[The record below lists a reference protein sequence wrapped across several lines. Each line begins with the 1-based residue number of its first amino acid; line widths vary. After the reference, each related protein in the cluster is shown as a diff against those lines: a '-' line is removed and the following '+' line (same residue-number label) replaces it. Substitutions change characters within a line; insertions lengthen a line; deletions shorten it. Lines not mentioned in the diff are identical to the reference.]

1 MKHYVERSLAFGQK
15 KSSNYAQRWA
25 YAVIT
30 LMWSRFDA
38 EERVLFDA
46 ETDPARRA
54 IIDQRDRLAT
64 VTGRTELRLAAAHTY
79 TDDTVGLVI
88 GCERFVRLITCWYQ
102 IESMLNIRMA
112 EPIKYYAGTSIE
124 WCGNRFLVTLGADV
138 IPPAKHQRALV
149 GLSEMADTDC
159 VTTVEEAESLTGLL
173 VHLAPFAQDPTI
185 MYRLHAPAARP
196 L

>member
-54 IIDQRDRLAT
+54 MLERSWRGRVELA
-64 VTGRTELRLAAAHTY
+64 R
-79 TDDTVGLVI
+79 
-88 GCERFVRLITCWYQ
+88 
-102 IESMLNIRMA
+102 
-112 EPIKYYAGTSIE
+112 AGTAGEVSA
-124 WCGNRFLVTLGADV
+124 LGRRV
-138 IPPAKHQRALV
+138 F
-149 GLSEMADTDC
+149 GLDA
-159 VTTVEEAESLTGLL
+159 G
-173 VHLAPFAQDPTI
+173 
-185 MYRLHAPAARP
+185 
-196 L
+196 

>member
-88 GCERFVRLITCWYQ
+88 GPYYQLIPT
-102 IESMLNIRMA
+102 R
-112 EPIKYYAGTSIE
+112 PRG
-124 WCGNRFLVTLGADV
+124 G
-138 IPPAKHQRALV
+138 
-149 GLSEMADTDC
+149 
-159 VTTVEEAESLTGLL
+159 EA
-173 VHLAPFAQDPTI
+173 H
-185 MYRLHAPAARP
+185 RR
-196 L
+196 